1 MQRISCIVLLF
12 SLICS
17 SIDKTTFEDEG
28 SSWISTGSC
37 AKLNAELMQKDGEK
51 IIS

>member
-17 SIDKTTFEDEG
+17 SIDKTTFDDEG
-28 SSWISTGSC
+28 SCCISTGSC
-37 AKLNAELMQKDGEK
+37 AKLRVQSIKKDGEK

>member
-1 MQRISCIVLLF
+1 MQRISCIVPLF

-17 SIDKTTFEDEG
+17 SFDKTTFDDEG
-28 SSWISTGSC
+28 SCCISTGSY
-37 AKLNAELMQKDGEK
+37 AKLHVQLIQKDGEK

>member
-17 SIDKTTFEDEG
+17 FIDKTAFEDEG
-28 SSWISTGSC
+28 SCWISTDSC
-37 AKLNAELMQKDGEK
+37 AKLNAQLIQKDDEK